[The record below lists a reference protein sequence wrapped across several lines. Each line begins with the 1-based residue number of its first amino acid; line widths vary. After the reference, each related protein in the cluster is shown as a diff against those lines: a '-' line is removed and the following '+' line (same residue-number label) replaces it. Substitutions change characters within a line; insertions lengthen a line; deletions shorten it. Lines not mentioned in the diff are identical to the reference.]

1 MEDTVSQLS
10 LGRLGGIAAAAGGVL
25 WCLKIALDGI
35 GGDPS
40 TFAERL
46 LFFVPLLFG
55 AGLAGFYARYSGRM
69 RGEGRAGFVQA
80 FVGLAFLAA
89 GFLMDLTFGLE
100 EGIRISSFGFIILT
114 LGLVL
119 LGFPML
125 KTEPLPM
132 WNFLPLVLGMLTL
145 FNVIVGGYDLLRIAI
160 SVLFGLG
167 WLAWGVLI
175 FVDNRQ
181 LEEDKPAK

>member
-1 MEDTVSQLS
+1 MTQIN
-10 LGRLGGIAAAAGGVL
+10 LGRLGGLAAAVGGVL
-25 WCLKIALDGI
+25 WCLNIALDEI

-40 TFAERL
+40 TLAGRL
-46 LFFVPLLFG
+46 LFVVPLLFG

-80 FVGLAFLAA
+80 FVGLSFLAA
-89 GFLMDLTFGLE
+89 GFLMDLTLGLE
-100 EGIRISSFGFIILT
+100 EGVKISSFGFIILT

-145 FNVIVGGYDLLRIAI
+145 FNVIAGGYDFLRIVI

-167 WLAWGVLI
+167 WLVWGMLI
-175 FVDNRQ
+175 FLDTRE
-181 LEEDKPAK
+181 LEEDKPVK

>member
-1 MEDTVSQLS
+1 MPGVS
-10 LGRLGGIAAAAGGVL
+10 LGRLGGFAAAAGGAL
-25 WCLKIALDGI
+25 WCLKIVLDGI

-40 TFAERL
+40 TLAGRL
-46 LFFVPLLFG
+46 LFVAPLFFG
-55 AGLAGFYARYSGRM
+55 AGLAGFYTRYSGSM

-80 FVGLAFLAA
+80 FVGLGFLAA
-89 GFLMDLTFGLE
+89 GFLMDLTIGLN

-125 KTEPLPM
+125 KTEPLPTG
-132 WNFLPLVLGMLTL
+132 NFLPLALGMLTL
-145 FNVIVGGYDLLRIAI
+145 LNVVAVGYDIPRVAI

-167 WLAWGVLI
+167 WIAWGTLI
-175 FVDNRQ
+175 LLDTRE
-181 LEEDKPAK
+181 LEEDKPVK